1 MNPQGSVLILLVHFG
16 ISVPVP
22 DQVRWRHLID
32 NHRTHFVP
40 RPPFAWPNMAKFSCF
55 TKPIGEDMNMDA
67 LFDVLQIA
75 GKAQRRVSFT
85 TEALGSSREGQH
97 GIFHCFLLFELF
109 ECVVF

>member
-1 MNPQGSVLILLVHFG
+1 
-16 ISVPVP
+16 
-22 DQVRWRHLID
+22 
-32 NHRTHFVP
+32 
-40 RPPFAWPNMAKFSCF
+40 
-55 TKPIGEDMNMDA
+55 MNMDA

-109 ECVVF
+109 ECCLVIFQ